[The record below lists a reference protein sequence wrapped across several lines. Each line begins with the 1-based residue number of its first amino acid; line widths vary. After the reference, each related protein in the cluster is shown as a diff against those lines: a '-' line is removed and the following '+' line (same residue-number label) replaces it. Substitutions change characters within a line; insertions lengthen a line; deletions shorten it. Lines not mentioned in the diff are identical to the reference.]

1 MRMLLIS
8 NVFPKCVAGS
18 DWIMLPCFDLNA
30 GTIFFFCSHQIKI
43 RVWVLFGL
51 FFFLIVAVDKT
62 SIVAFTN
69 KMTWQARMA
78 AFEVRG
84 SFIFRDR

>member
-30 GTIFFFCSHQIKI
+30 GTIFF
-43 RVWVLFGL
+43 LFTSNQNKSLGPFWFI
-51 FFFLIVAVDKT
+51 FFF
-62 SIVAFTN
+62 N
-69 KMTWQARMA
+69 C
-78 AFEVRG
+78 G
-84 SFIFRDR
+84 S